1 MWASHL
7 KCPADGG
14 KLMGA
19 GLYEIVRRVSDRSGW
34 YYMATEGLQCPS
46 SGKKVAGWSQE
57 ILEQLDV
64 AHRNQFVH
72 AADHSQAVKLVNVR
86 KGITF
91 ISSHFVFTGYSNP
104 GGFDVLVS
112 SRSRL
117 DVSGD
122 LAFPR
127 RVPRNTDKLTIAQV
141 LNLGPRQRVG
151 VIEVRVVQIQG
162 APVELKCFEVCDG
175 TGQTASTVWDRLIL
189 SVQVGK
195 CYSFQALSTRKDA
208 NRTVLTTTPSSV
220 VTLIAGIGQP
230 SSLLL
235 MAVKAKET
243 LRGLVSAVNTIAKPR
258 CPRCHTGQDNLG
270 VKLST
275 HRCERCSM
283 HQHTASYLVTYSG
296 KLIVVARD
304 GEECSMVLTNSAVSE
319 FVRAQVLLT
328 SAHDAQALEE
338 IIIAM
343 PELEVTF
350 SSEGLVE
357 RLAPPAVAEATV
369 HSGQGNVPDAE
380 EASTSYVR
388 DSEAVPHVDD
398 EGLAE
403 LFDKHRH

>member
-1 MWASHL
+1 ML
-7 KCPADGG
+7 
-14 KLMGA
+14 
-19 GLYEIVRRVSDRSGW
+19 
-34 YYMATEGLQCPS
+34 
-46 SGKKVAGWSQE
+46 
-57 ILEQLDV
+57 
-64 AHRNQFVH
+64 
-72 AADHSQAVKLVNVR
+72 
-86 KGITF
+86 
-91 ISSHFVFTGYSNP
+91 
-104 GGFDVLVS
+104 
-112 SRSRL
+112 
-117 DVSGD
+117 
-122 LAFPR
+122 
-127 RVPRNTDKLTIAQV
+127 QV
-141 LNLGPRQRVG
+141 LEN
-151 VIEVRVVQIQG
+151 RVVQVQG
-162 APVELKCFEVCDG
+162 APVELRCFEVCDE
-175 TGQTASTVWDRLIL
+175 TGQTALTVWDRLIL

-195 CYSFQALSTRKDA
+195 CYSFLALSTRKDA

-243 LRGLVSAVNTIAKPR
+243 LCGLVSAVSIMAKPR
-258 CPRCHTGQDNLG
+258 CPRCHTSQDNLG

-283 HQHTASYLVTYSG
+283 LQRTASYLVTYSG

-319 FVRAQVLLT
+319 FVRDQVLLT
-328 SAHDAQALEE
+328 SADDAQALEE
-338 IIIAM
+338 MIIAM

-350 SSEGLVE
+350 SSEGLFE

-369 HSGQGNVPDAE
+369 HSGQGDVPDAE

-403 LFDKHRH
+403 LFDEH